1 MIIVFHE
8 TRKRGACLI
17 AQICRGYQENV
28 SLNGR
33 LTIISLIFFARRL
46 GRDEFD
52 AYDGLDGC
60 WISCSILGTTGRQR
74 HGDVIQKFR
83 WFPWGF

>member
-8 TRKRGACLI
+8 TRKLGASLI
-17 AQICRGYQENV
+17 AQICRGYQENL

-52 AYDGLDGC
+52 GYDSG
-60 WISCSILGTTGRQR
+60 W
-74 HGDVIQKFR
+74 
-83 WFPWGF
+83 W